1 MPERVITKP
10 PTAEL
15 RPGQKDEDS
24 LPPYSVLDRILEG
37 LVDKEMSV
45 KEVANA
51 TGEDVALVADIE
63 TQAAQ
68 GRIQA
73 PPGAAGRE
81 DRQPQLR
88 PRPPLSDQQLLPH
101 RPAGEAPMTSSPA
114 SRRRRPGRLHVGNIR
129 TALHNFLFARKNG
142 GKFIL
147 RIDDTDRERS
157 TAEFDQAIRDDL
169 DWLGLDARPDR
180 PPVGAVRPLRA
191 RVRAA
196 EGGRAGSMPATKRP
210 RSSIFAARCCSGAA
224 CRRSTSASPTDAPVP
239 EGRAP
244 HWRFRLDHDAP
255 IVWNDLIRGEQRF
268 DPKLLSDPVVRRED
282 GSWLY
287 LLPSVI
293 DDVDLGITHVVRGE
307 DHVSNSAAQIQ
318 MFEALGATPPQF
330 AHEALLV
337 AAEGKLSKRL
347 GSYGAEHLR
356 AEGVEPM
363 ALLSVL
369 ARIGTSQPVEP
380 VASLDELAAGFDFA
394 TFGRAPAHFD
404 PHEVELVNARLL
416 HKLDFAAVADR
427 LPAGA
432 TEEDWLLLRPN
443 LERLADFAGWFAVL
457 HGEIEPPELSHDE
470 RLLVK
475 EAAAIAGEL
484 DWSAEP
490 WRALTD
496 AAEGSRRGKKG
507 RELFHPLRLALTGR
521 ESGPEMAGL
530 SRAWARSAPSAA
542 SKPRPSA
549 NRRIAQRKIPACGT
563 NVMM

>member
-1 MPERVITKP
+1 MTVVTRFAPS
-10 PTAEL
+10 PT
-15 RPGQKDEDS
+15 
-24 LPPYSVLDRILEG
+24 
-37 LVDKEMSV
+37 
-45 KEVANA
+45 
-51 TGEDVALVADIE
+51 
-63 TQAAQ
+63 
-68 GRIQA
+68 
-73 PPGAAGRE
+73 
-81 DRQPQLR
+81 
-88 PRPPLSDQQLLPH
+88 
-101 RPAGEAPMTSSPA
+101 
-114 SRRRRPGRLHVGNIR
+114 GRLHVGNIR
-129 TALHNFLFARKNG
+129 TALHNFLFARKHG
-142 GKFIL
+142 GSFIL

-169 DWLGLDARPDR
+169 GWMGLEPDSVARQSERFDLYEREFQRLKEAGRVYACYETAEELELRRKVLLGRGL
-180 PPVGAVRPLRA
+180 PPVYERKP
-191 RVRAA
+191 A
-196 EGGRAGSMPATKRP
+196 E
-210 RSSIFAARCCSGAA
+210 
-224 CRRSTSASPTDAPVP
+224 APVP
-239 EGRAP
+239 QGRAP

-255 IVWNDLIRGEQRF
+255 IEWDDLIRGPQRF

-318 MFEALGATPPQF
+318 MFGALGAEPPRF

-356 AEGVEPM
+356 AEGIEPM
-363 ALLSVL
+363 AMLSVL

-380 VASLDELAAGFDFA
+380 VAALEELAEGFDFA

-404 PHEVELVNARLL
+404 PKEVELVNARLL

-427 LPAGA
+427 LPEGA
-432 TEEDWLLLRPN
+432 TEQDWLLLRPN
-443 LERLADFAGWFAVL
+443 LQRLSDFAGWHPVL
-457 HGEIEPPELSHDE
+457 HGEIEPPELAHEE

-475 EAAAIAGEL
+475 DAAAIAERL

-490 WRALTD
+490 WRTLTD
-496 AAEGSRRGKKG
+496 ELKRVTAKKG

-530 SRAWARSAPSAA
+530 VAAMGRNRAVHRLEAA
-542 SKPRPSA
+542 AKR
-549 NRRIAQRKIPACGT
+549 
-563 NVMM
+563 